1 MPDLDEVLLAL
12 AHPARR
18 EALKMLGEGCE
29 ICLCEFIDRL
39 GVAQPNM
46 SRHMSVLRRVELV
59 TDRRDARWV
68 RYRLND
74 AAAAH
79 FKAVMETV
87 LSAHSQIQTETHPA
101 ETKRE
106 AAE

>member
-18 EALKMLGEGCE
+18 EALKMLGEGRE

-59 TDRRDARWV
+59 VDRRDARWV

-74 AAAAH
+74 AAAADL
-79 FKAVMETV
+79 KAILETV
-87 LSAHSQIQTETHPA
+87 LSAHAQATAVTSSSSNN
-101 ETKRE
+101 RE

>member
-1 MPDLDEVLLAL
+1 MPDLDEVLMAL
-12 AHPARR
+12 AHPTRR
-18 EALKMLGEGCE
+18 EALRMLGGGRE

-74 AAAAH
+74 TADDL
-79 FKAVMETV
+79 KAIMQSV
-87 LSAHSQIQTETHPA
+87 LSAHSQAFADTSPSSDN
-101 ETKRE
+101 RE